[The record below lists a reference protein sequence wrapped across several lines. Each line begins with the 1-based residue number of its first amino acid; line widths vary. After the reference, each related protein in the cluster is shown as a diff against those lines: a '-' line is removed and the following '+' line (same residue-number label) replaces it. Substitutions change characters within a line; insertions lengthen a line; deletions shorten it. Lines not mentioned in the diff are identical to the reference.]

1 MQPGLEQKTRKTW
14 KHPLVS
20 TEVRKRAFNVKI
32 SIYTTKV
39 GGCFLPL
46 LFYSAYLTE
55 YRGKK
60 SNNMLYLITS
70 ERYNHLLVSLT
81 TI

>member
-1 MQPGLEQKTRKTW
+1 MQPGLGQKTRKTW

-46 LFYSAYLTE
+46 LFYSAYLTK
-55 YRGKK
+55 YREKK
-60 SNNMLYLITS
+60 
-70 ERYNHLLVSLT
+70 VT
-81 TI
+81 TCCI